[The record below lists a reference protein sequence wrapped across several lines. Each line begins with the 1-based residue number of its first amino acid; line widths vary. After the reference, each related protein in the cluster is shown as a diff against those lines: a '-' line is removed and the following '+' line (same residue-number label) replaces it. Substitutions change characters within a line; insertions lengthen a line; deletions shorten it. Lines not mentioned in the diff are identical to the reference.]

1 MLIAIGTAARYVRI
15 APGTSTFLFSPMTLL
30 SDVGSLSLNA
40 EIRPMRPV
48 GRQRAAFTLIELLV
62 VIAII
67 SILIALLLPAVQQAR
82 EAARRADCINHL
94 KQMGLAVMN
103 FEQGMQTMPSSR
115 LAPQYATW
123 FVEILPYLEQSN
135 LYNSWNLTN
144 TYYLQS
150 STTQTTQLG
159 VFYCPTRRAPMLST
173 QYEISST
180 GIPDTLQ
187 HPGALG
193 DYACNGGQ
201 FAGSIV
207 DDPLCEGA
215 MCQAQSLVTNN
226 QLVTSNPQ
234 TRLRDF
240 TDGTSQ
246 TFLIGEKHVPLSKF
260 GQSGPSWGDG
270 AIYNG
275 DFPRNFSTHCRSAAI
290 QSRSGAI
297 RRTADQD
304 RHELC

>member
-1 MLIAIGTAARYVRI
+1 
-15 APGTSTFLFSPMTLL
+15 
-30 SDVGSLSLNA
+30 
-40 EIRPMRPV
+40 MRPL

-94 KQMGLAVMN
+94 KQMGLAVLN
-103 FEQGMQTMPSSR
+103 FEQSMQTLPSSR

-123 FVEILPYLEQSN
+123 FVEIFPYIEQNN

-150 STTQTTQLG
+150 STTQTTQVS
-159 VFYCPTRRAPMLST
+159 VFYCPTRRSPMLST

-180 GIPDTLQ
+180 GIPDSLQ
-187 HPGALG
+187 HPGAMG

-201 FAGSIV
+201 FYDATV
-207 DDPLCEGA
+207 DDPNCEGT
-215 MCQAQSLVTNN
+215 MCLAQWQVANN
-226 QLVTSNPQ
+226 QLVSSNPQ
-234 TRLRDF
+234 TRLRDI

-270 AIYNG
+270 SIYNG
-275 DFPRNFSTHCRSAAI
+275 DFPRNFARLAGQPQFNLGQGPFDLVGPWHCKFGSYHPGVCQFQFTDGHVVALSNSTNLTVLNKLAVRNDGQI
-290 QSRSGAI
+290 IDGY
-297 RRTADQD
+297 
-304 RHELC
+304 